1 MDNDF
6 SINLNLKN
14 DSNNNNSAENVSKI
28 LNNILD
34 TNINENSVT
43 TNTLVL
49 TIVSHLILKS
59 LN

>member
-14 DSNNNNSAENVSKI
+14 DSNNNNSIENVSKI